1 MKRNEAINQAIKAIS
16 MVINGGKGSGNFGHA
31 GRPGKVGGAGEGGA
45 SDSSTSSPSSKDL
58 MPKRGS
64 YSDLPTIKRTYT
76 DSVTGAQREE
86 VLYRPVFDLKTFKEI
101 KTGDI
106 KDGKYTPS
114 GSPEAI
120 YNEHFGK

>member
-1 MKRNEAINQAIKAIS
+1 MRQ
-16 MVINGGKGSGNFGHA
+16 
-31 GRPGKVGGAGEGGA
+31 
-45 SDSSTSSPSSKDL
+45 SSKL
-58 MPKRGS
+58 SKQ
-64 YSDLPTIKRTYT
+64 L
-76 DSVTGAQREE
+76 A
-86 VLYRPVFDLKTFKEI
+86 VFDLKTFKEI